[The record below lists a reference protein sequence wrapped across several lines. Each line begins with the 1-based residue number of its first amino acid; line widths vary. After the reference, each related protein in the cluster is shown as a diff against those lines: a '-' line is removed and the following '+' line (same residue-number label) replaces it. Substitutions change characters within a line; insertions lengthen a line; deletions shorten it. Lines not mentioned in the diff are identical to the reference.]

1 MPALCRTRTALCR
14 TRTALACSVLALLP
28 LGGAARAA
36 EPAAPAG
43 STLDAAEAPAR
54 CAALREARHAAAG
67 LPALVVNDAQWRPEG
82 TPHAVPGFGGPPQ
95 TRKLPAH
102 CEVLASSAERTGAD
116 GQRYA
121 IHLRLRLPLAWNG
134 RFLYQGGGG
143 SNGVVGDALSG
154 SGLDQGYAVLAQDSG
169 HDNARNN
176 DPQRN
181 QELVFGF
188 DPQARADYG
197 HASLKPTAEAGLAW
211 VERFYGNAAKHRY
224 FSGCSKGGQEGMAF
238 AQRYPEVFDGIV
250 AAAPGFALPKAAL
263 AEMWDTQQFGRLVA
277 DPATGRVE
285 LGKLATAFTGP
296 QLKAVRAAI
305 LEACDADD
313 GLADGI
319 VGDLRR
325 CTPAKVRARLV
336 PRTCPGGAD
345 CLSPAQ
351 IEALSASLQG
361 PRNKA
366 GQALYSSWFW
376 PSGIDDAG
384 WRIWK
389 IGGEGGMPP
398 ALNVLLGS
406 RAMASVFSTPPV
418 ALPPGPQGGLDYAM
432 AFDFERDAPAIHTV
446 AAPFTR
452 SPWQDVGMRDPNLS
466 AFQRRGGKL
475 IVPHGESDP
484 VFSLADTL
492 AWFDEANT
500 LAKGRAG
507 EFVRVFPVPG
517 MAHCGGGPATDEYDA
532 LAAVVRWV
540 EQGQAPDRIEA
551 RAGAR
556 SPWPGRTRPLCPHP
570 LVARYVGQGDP
581 ERSESFACKP

>member
-1 MPALCRTRTALCR
+1 MPVLHALCR
-14 TRTALACSVLALLP
+14 TRTALACSLLALLP
-28 LGGAARAA
+28 LGGATLAA

-43 STLDAAEAPAR
+43 STLDAADAPAR
-54 CAALREARHAAAG
+54 CAALREARYAAAG
-67 LPALVVNDAQWRPEG
+67 LPGLEVTDAQWRPEG
-82 TPHAVPGFGGPPQ
+82 TPHTVPGFGGPPQ

-134 RFLYQGGGG
+134 RFLFQGGGG

-211 VERFYGNAAKHRY
+211 VERFYGRAAKHRY

-285 LGKLATAFTGP
+285 LGKLSTAFTGP

-319 VGDLRR
+319 VGDTRR

-336 PRTCPGGAD
+336 PRTCPSGGSGAD

-351 IEALSASLQG
+351 IQALEAVLQG

-366 GQALYSSWFW
+366 GQALYSTWFW
-376 PSGIDDAG
+376 PSGIDDGG

-406 RAMASVFSTPPV
+406 RAMASAFSSPPV
-418 ALPPGPQGGLDYAM
+418 ALPPGPQAGLDYAM
-432 AFDFERDAPAIHTV
+432 AFDFERDAPAVHAV
-446 AAPFTR
+446 VAPFTR
-452 SPWQDVGMRDPNLS
+452 SAWQDVGMRDPNLS

-484 VFSLADTL
+484 VFSLADTI
-492 AWFDEANT
+492 AWFDEANV
-500 LAKGRAG
+500 LAKGRAA

-551 RAGAR
+551 RAGSR

-570 LVARYVGQGDP
+570 LVARYVGKGDP